1 MTSAQYL
8 AIILALSPI
17 PTLAASAEDV
27 ATCNRM
33 GKLAEAFMK
42 SRQMGVPLENSLR
55 AAAAAGERARPLAQ
69 AIARD
74 AYARPRYH
82 THDMQQR
89 EIEDFKTEVPFSAST
104 NRRIASE

>member
-1 MTSAQYL
+1 MTYTTYL
-8 AIILALSPI
+8 AIILA
-17 PTLAASAEDV
+17 LAASAEDV

-33 GKLAEAFMK
+33 GQLAAESMK

-55 AAAAAGERARPLAQ
+55 AAAAAGERAQ
-69 AIARD
+69 AIVRD

-89 EIEDFKTEVPFSAST
+89 EIEDFKTEVT
-104 NRRIASE
+104 LQCLNQQEKRK

>member
-1 MTSAQYL
+1 MTYTPYL
-8 AIILALSPI
+8 AIILALSPL

-33 GKLAEAFMK
+33 GQLAAASMK

-55 AAAAAGERARPLAQ
+55 SAAAAGERARPLAQ
-69 AIARD
+69 AIVRD

-89 EIEDFKTEVPFSAST
+89 EIEDFKTEVT
-104 NRRIASE
+104 LQCLKQQEKRK

>member
-1 MTSAQYL
+1 MTYTQYL
-8 AIILALSPI
+8 AIILALPPL

-33 GKLAEAFMK
+33 GQLAAASMK

-55 AAAAAGERARPLAQ
+55 SAAAAGERARPLAQ
-69 AIARD
+69 AIVRD

-82 THDMQQR
+82 TPAMQQR
-89 EIEDFKTEVPFSAST
+89 EIEEFKTEVT
-104 NRRIASE
+104 LQCLTHQEKRK